1 MGGSDFPMIE
11 SDLNSWVCSR
21 FPALEEYQQN
31 DLYGVSLPI
40 MKSVCLLLLI
50 YRITLVPKGKYFTKS
65 LKYVHITLTFLN
77 YTTDGDT
84 SRFLLDPYV

>member
-1 MGGSDFPMIE
+1 
-11 SDLNSWVCSR
+11 
-21 FPALEEYQQN
+21 
-31 DLYGVSLPI
+31 